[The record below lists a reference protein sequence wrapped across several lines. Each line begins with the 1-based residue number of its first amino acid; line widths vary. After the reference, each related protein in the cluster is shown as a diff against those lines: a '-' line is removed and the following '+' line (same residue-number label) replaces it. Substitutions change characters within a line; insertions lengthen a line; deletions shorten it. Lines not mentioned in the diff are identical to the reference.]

1 MSKDQPEN
9 NDSEDVP
16 KDAESANTGNTH
28 TFYYKRGEM
37 NQLPSWDITRRGTVC
52 VIHCYS

>member
-52 VIHCYS
+52 VIHSYS